1 MSKKERVLSFGKYEG
16 QEIKYIILTDI
27 GYIVWCLE
35 NIKKFKLTDEEQAIY
50 DAVAIRIRKSNWQWV
65 MTFPIVLMY
74 NHIKNRDAF
83 EKLETPFIENFA
95 YIAFKESEKDN
106 PICKSVEKYI
116 TSKTYRSNIAE
127 GFSAGD
133 FVVYSIENFDESEHV
148 L

>member
-1 MSKKERVLSFGKYEG
+1 MKQERTFTFGKYKG

-35 NIKKFKLTDEEQAIY
+35 NFRRFKLTDEEQAIY
-50 DAVAIRIRKSNWQWV
+50 DAVAIRIRKSNWQYLI
-65 MTFPIVLMY
+65 TFSIGLMY

-106 PICKSVEKYI
+106 PVCKSIEKYV
-116 TSKTYRSNIAE
+116 TSKTHRSNIAG

-133 FVVYSIENFDESEHV
+133 FVVYSIENFDESEHE